1 MDGRPV
7 WRAVLG
13 CPTRLQSLG
22 SGFRIIPL
30 NWVELWGFEPQTS
43 CMPCKSGNPPASD
56 DIRLYLRIQCTGVLV
71 SACRTLRVGCPIGC
85 PPSPLITI
93 CSNAQRP
100 AARHTLGTPSDAPE
114 VRTPPP
120 P

>member
-43 CMPCKSGNPPASD
+43 CMPCKSGSPPASG
-56 DIRLYLRIQCTGVLV
+56 ITGFYLLIQCTGVLV
-71 SACRTLRVGCPIGC
+71 SACRALGVGCPLGC
-85 PPSPLITI
+85 PLSPYEAI

-100 AARHTLGTPSDAPE
+100 APRHTLGMPSDAPE
-114 VRTPPP
+114 V
-120 P
+120 